1 MLTDDYELRE
11 IKLNEGDYVRT
22 REGID
27 QFEYTHKG
35 NYGLVNYKFKSGN
48 DMTNPEYYVL
58 KSSQYLIDVLEPGD
72 YVNGMK
78 VTKVDETYHGRK
90 EMAIYCD
97 DNGDEN
103 WQQVL
108 IYDDEIE
115 SVVTREQFEEMEFK
129 VNG

>member
-27 QFEYTHKG
+27 QFEYTHIG
-35 NYGLVNYKFKSGN
+35 NYDLVNYKFKSGN

-58 KSSQYLIDVLEPGD
+58 KSSQYLTDILEPGD
-72 YVNGMK
+72 YVNGKEILGIDKYTKQLIYEYGETTMYIDNEYIESI
-78 VTKVDETYHGRK
+78 VTK
-90 EMAIYCD
+90 
-97 DNGDEN
+97 
-103 WQQVL
+103 
-108 IYDDEIE
+108 
-115 SVVTREQFEEMEFK
+115 EQFEEMEFE

>member
-48 DMTNPEYYVL
+48 DITNPEYYVL
-58 KSSQYLIDVLEPGD
+58 KSSLNIIDLIEVGD
-72 YVNGMK
+72 YVNGHKITNIAMQK
-78 VTKVDETYHGRK
+78 KFLYTEDEQIIISPENIKSIVTK
-90 EMAIYCD
+90 
-97 DNGDEN
+97 
-103 WQQVL
+103 
-108 IYDDEIE
+108 
-115 SVVTREQFEEMEFK
+115 EQFEEMEFK